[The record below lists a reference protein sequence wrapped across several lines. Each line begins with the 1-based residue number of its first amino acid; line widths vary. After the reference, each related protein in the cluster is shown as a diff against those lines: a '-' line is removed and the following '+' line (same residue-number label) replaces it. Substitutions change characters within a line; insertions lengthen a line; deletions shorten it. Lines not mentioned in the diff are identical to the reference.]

1 MAFEAATFPSFPMV
15 HDFGRQ
21 TIYPVITRTNGTV
34 EWRGTHVRFEKFRW
48 TIPTQTMTVP
58 QKEAIRDFLVQRN
71 HGLSSFRFRDPQLPS
86 LTNAI
91 LGYRS
96 PGWDLYLPFSSSVPG
111 NLHPIWNPIISELTF
126 TRNGVSVSPS
136 NVSFAITGGIPQVT
150 IVGSSSGDT
159 IRVSGPIYFT
169 AKLMSPLSQTLAALD
184 HCGGTNN
191 PYIYNV
197 NAIELMEVHGEY

>member
-1 MAFEAATFPSFPMV
+1 
-15 HDFGRQ
+15 
-21 TIYPVITRTNGTV
+21 
-34 EWRGTHVRFEKFRW
+34 
-48 TIPTQTMTVP
+48 
-58 QKEAIRDFLVQRN
+58 
-71 HGLSSFRFRDPQLPS
+71 
-86 LTNAI
+86 
-91 LGYRS
+91 
-96 PGWDLYLPFSSSVPG
+96 
-111 NLHPIWNPIISELTF
+111 
-126 TRNGVSVSPS
+126 
-136 NVSFAITGGIPQVT
+136 VSFAITGGIPQVT